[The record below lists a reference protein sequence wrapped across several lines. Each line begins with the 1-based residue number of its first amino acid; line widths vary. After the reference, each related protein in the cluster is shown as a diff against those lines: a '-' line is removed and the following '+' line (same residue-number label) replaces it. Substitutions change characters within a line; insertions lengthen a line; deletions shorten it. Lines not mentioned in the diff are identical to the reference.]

1 MPTIHLTTFIAAPAS
16 VVFDLSR
23 HVSVHKDAFSEYRV
37 DAVAGTR
44 FGTLEKGETIT
55 WKSHQL
61 FKDRLQRI
69 KIVEMSKPEMYV
81 EVQLQGDLVSMRHE
95 HHFKAIENGMLM
107 IDLLSFETPYGQLG
121 KWFNALYFNHY
132 MESLIHKKNNT
143 IKRYAESDRWKKLL
157 IK

>member
-23 HVSVHKDAFSEYRV
+23 HISIQKDAFSEHRI

-55 WKSHQL
+55 WKSHHL
-61 FKDRLQRI
+61 YKERLQRI
-69 KIVEMSKPEMYV
+69 KVVEMSKPEMYV

-95 HHFKAIENGMLM
+95 HHFKAIDNGMLM
-107 IDLLSFETPYGQLG
+107 IDLLSFETPYGQFG
-121 KWFNALYFNHY
+121 KWFNALYFTRY
-132 MESLIHKKNNT
+132 MEALIHKKNNT